1 MQPGRHL
8 GLIFVALCRQAENVP
23 GAGGLELGKQVAERA
38 GLRRAAA
45 RPRNHVP
52 IVDQRD
58 LAGLAGPWIGKHH
71 GAPPQ
76 RRQRYRGIVGGN
88 QTDRRDRHAHQ
99 VRRRTIVVRRRN
111 LVPIDSEQVSLVHGT
126 SLSIQQIQTSWRGGA
141 FAPTRTMKPRGLIH
155 RDARK
160 GALLRMREPPY
171 PRARSRRPFSLLQS
185 RFFSLSRLSCSFLP
199 FATASRSL
207 ARPRSLKQSFSG
219 ISVMPSRSTAPISLL
234 ICFLC
239 SNSLRGR
246 FGSWLKRLA
255 CRYSGILALISQI
268 SPFFVSA

>member
-1 MQPGRHL
+1 MQPGRHR

-38 GLRRAAA
+38 GLGRAAA

-76 RRQRYRGIVGGN
+76 RRPRYRGIVGGN
-88 QTDRRDRHAHQ
+88 QADWRDRHADQ
-99 VRRRTIVVRRRN
+99 VRRRTIVGRRRN
-111 LVPIDSEQVSLVHGT
+111 LAPVDFEQVSLVHGT
-126 SLSIQQIQTSWRGGA
+126 ILHRSSLRGALATKQSIFVCGTMDCFAEPVIGRRS
-141 FAPTRTMKPRGLIH
+141 APTRWLANTDMYGH
-155 RDARK
+155 
-160 GALLRMREPPY
+160 GY

-199 FATASRSL
+199 FATASKSL
-207 ARPRSLKQSFSG
+207 ARPRSLK
-219 ISVMPSRSTAPISLL
+219 
-234 ICFLC
+234 
-239 SNSLRGR
+239 
-246 FGSWLKRLA
+246 
-255 CRYSGILALISQI
+255 
-268 SPFFVSA
+268 